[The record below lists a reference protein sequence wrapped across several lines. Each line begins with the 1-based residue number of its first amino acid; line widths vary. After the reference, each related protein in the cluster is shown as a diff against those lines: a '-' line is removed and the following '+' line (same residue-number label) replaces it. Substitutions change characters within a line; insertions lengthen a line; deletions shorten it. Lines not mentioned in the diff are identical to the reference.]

1 VFVKFP
7 DNIFVRCDFSKI
19 TTKEYHVQSL
29 FTSDNRK
36 FFVNTYDL
44 PTLYANKI
52 VAFLNRNFF
61 KGKFQKIPF
70 KGRDVFDIYW
80 LLQLSAKTGYS
91 LKPNVKQLMSLLEK
105 KTLSEIR
112 DLVKT
117 KIGLV
122 DPQFVYNDL
131 FPLVESKVFLSQF
144 LQDFNKVIASQLDY
158 VLS

>member
-1 VFVKFP
+1 
-7 DNIFVRCDFSKI
+7 
-19 TTKEYHVQSL
+19 
-29 FTSDNRK
+29 
-36 FFVNTYDL
+36 
-44 PTLYANKI
+44 
-52 VAFLNRNFF
+52 
-61 KGKFQKIPF
+61 
-70 KGRDVFDIYW
+70 
-80 LLQLSAKTGYS
+80 
-91 LKPNVKQLMSLLEK
+91 MSLLEK

-117 KIGLV
+117 KVGLV